1 MSDFLKKY
9 KVFLTLF
16 LIVLFGA
23 FLRFYNISSV
33 PVSLYWDEVASAY
46 NAYSIA
52 QSGKDE
58 YGTSY
63 PLLFRSFEDYKTPAN
78 IYLTSVIVKFLG
90 LSEFTTRFTS
100 ALFGSLSVLISFFL
114 VSELLKKQKFKDKK
128 INIPTIALI
137 TSFLFEANVGLF
149 FLLTGILFLLRT
161 INRVN
166 YRDIIFSAIFL
177 GISIYFYRS
186 IQLFLPLFLL
196 GFFIIFRKNI
206 LDKSNLKIFLA
217 GAMIF
222 SAIALPFV
230 PSTISREGLTR
241 QRQTNFVS
249 NALDEVYKTSVK
261 IHESK
266 NRILGNII
274 YNRRIVYARLFV
286 QNYVS
291 HFTPKFLVEE
301 GDVNPRHRV
310 KGMGVF
316 YHFEIPFLIAGLIF
330 LFKIDRKIRS
340 LIILWILIAP
350 LPAALA
356 YPTPHA
362 LRSLNMLP
370 MLQLLTAM
378 GVVYL
383 YSLTS
388 PKLRRIFVVS
398 LAIII
403 TAFFIRY
410 IYQYHFVFK
419 YQKSAEW
426 ADGYKQLTQY
436 VFRVEDKYDK
446 VVISGHYWQPYI
458 YFLFFKQYNP
468 QLFQKYGSKS
478 SFDKYIFGGTSW
490 DMKGRELGDQDL
502 VKLSGTRNILIAFS
516 PIEYEL
522 QKENVRKISEI
533 RNHNNE
539 IVFIMASLR

>member
-137 TSFLFEANVGLF
+137 TSFLFAISPWHIQFSRTGFEANVGLF

-316 YHFEIPFLIAGLIF
+316 YH
-330 LFKIDRKIRS
+330 
-340 LIILWILIAP
+340 
-350 LPAALA
+350 
-356 YPTPHA
+356 
-362 LRSLNMLP
+362 
-370 MLQLLTAM
+370 
-378 GVVYL
+378 
-383 YSLTS
+383 
-388 PKLRRIFVVS
+388 
-398 LAIII
+398 
-403 TAFFIRY
+403 
-410 IYQYHFVFK
+410 
-419 YQKSAEW
+419 
-426 ADGYKQLTQY
+426 
-436 VFRVEDKYDK
+436 
-446 VVISGHYWQPYI
+446 
-458 YFLFFKQYNP
+458 
-468 QLFQKYGSKS
+468 
-478 SFDKYIFGGTSW
+478 
-490 DMKGRELGDQDL
+490 
-502 VKLSGTRNILIAFS
+502 
-516 PIEYEL
+516 
-522 QKENVRKISEI
+522 
-533 RNHNNE
+533 
-539 IVFIMASLR
+539 